1 MMLSSD
7 CERVIKLE
15 VAYNIRF
22 IIRDTLD
29 EKFIKQNFIRLVE
42 AYISED
48 DLFLKT
54 EIFISVMMNFKKYN
68 DDVFISGITQKIANL
83 IENNSNISDFGH
95 IIKIFDFL
103 IIENES
109 LIKSN
114 VAKNLYNI
122 IKLFIKVKIIK
133 VYIFYLLF

>member
-1 MMLSSD
+1 MLSSD

-15 VAYNIRF
+15 VAYNLRF
-22 IIRDTLD
+22 LIRDTLD

-83 IENNSNISDFGH
+83 IENNSNISDFGQ